1 MRIELRPRKSAEKF
15 QPYLDTF
22 LLSGCSKPLGGVL
35 VLPGGGYSGRAAHEG
50 DPVAQTFNALG
61 YHAFV
66 LQYRTS
72 IDGGAYPDPQQDLIR
87 AIRIIRAHAE
97 QWRLD
102 KIAVLG
108 FSAGG
113 HLAASG
119 TLLAGKINAD
129 ENDEYDR
136 FSGQADAM
144 ILCYPVISLTDEWAH
159 RGSANNLFGE
169 NTSDEVKAQAN
180 AHLLIDANTPPAFLW
195 HTATDGG
202 VPVRNSVAFAEKMWE
217 NGRRCELHVFPEGPH
232 GRGLGLG
239 IKDIRQWPELAAVF
253 LETTVGFT
261 RS

>member
-108 FSAGG
+108 FS
-113 HLAASG
+113 
-119 TLLAGKINAD
+119 
-129 ENDEYDR
+129 
-136 FSGQADAM
+136 QAV
-144 ILCYPVISLTDEWAH
+144 ILPL
-159 RGSANNLFGE
+159 
-169 NTSDEVKAQAN
+169 
-180 AHLLIDANTPPAFLW
+180 PARCL
-195 HTATDGG
+195 
-202 VPVRNSVAFAEKMWE
+202 PVRSMPMKMM
-217 NGRRCELHVFPEGPH
+217 NMTVFPV
-232 GRGLGLG
+232 
-239 IKDIRQWPELAAVF
+239 RQM
-253 LETTVGFT
+253 
-261 RS
+261 R